1 MLLKLAECF
10 HRENAN
16 PSENS
21 LEFEE
26 VLKLLLV
33 ELSIGFYKQERQ
45 EKVKPVVTNKR
56 KISCKD
62 VKLWL

>member
-1 MLLKLAECF
+1 MLLELAECF
-10 HRENAN
+10 YRENAN

-33 ELSIGFYKQERQ
+33 ELNISFYKQERQ
-45 EKVKPVVTNKR
+45 EKVKPVFTNKR
-56 KISCKD
+56 KISYKD